1 MNLIDKATIIQFH
14 RHRIAT
20 YANGTVKA
28 LGWKGVESQTW
39 RFEVLAGVGDLSEC
53 SVLDLGCGYGDLK
66 PFLDQR
72 FSDVAYIGV
81 DQMHEFVREA
91 ARRYSGYPNTHFF
104 IGDFTTMA
112 LPRVDYVLASGA
124 FGYCSADPG
133 FPETMIR
140 RIYQAAE
147 KGVAFNMLDA
157 AFFPPHALLKGYD
170 REKVVSFCRRLTL
183 NYKLITG
190 YLEDDFTLFLY
201 K

>member
-1 MNLIDKATIIQFH
+1 MNLIEKATIIHFH

-20 YANGTVKA
+20 DANGTVRA
-28 LGWKGVESQTW
+28 LGWKGAESQIR
-39 RFEVLAGVGDLSEC
+39 RFEVLAGMGDLSGC

-72 FSDVAYIGV
+72 FSHVVYTGV

-91 ARRYSGYPNTHFF
+91 ARRYGKCPNIRFF

-112 LPRVDYVLASGA
+112 LPRVDYVFASGA
-124 FGYCSADPG
+124 FGYRSEDPG
-133 FPETMIR
+133 FPGNMIR
-140 RIYQAAE
+140 RIYHAAE

-157 AFFPPHALLKGYD
+157 EFFPPHALLKGYD
-170 REKVVSFCRRLTL
+170 REKVVSFCRELTPRC
-183 NYKLITG
+183 KLVTG
-190 YLEDDFTLFLY
+190 YLEDDFTIFIY